1 MASAL
6 TIISSMA
13 TRLLLAEQAGGIR
26 RSAGLVVELEAVGGV
41 DAARRV
47 EAGEPFDV
55 VVLADNAIARLAESG
70 HVDPAT
76 VTPLVRSG
84 IAVAIRAGATAPRM
98 DDEASLREAVLAAT
112 SVGYSTGPSG
122 QALLKL
128 FERWGIADTVASR
141 IIQAPP
147 GVPVGALIAEGK
159 VALGFQQLSELMHL
173 KGITVLGPLPASV
186 QVTTVFSGAVS
197 GRSARPADARALLV
211 ELASDNH
218 DALIRRHGL
227 EPAR

>member
-1 MASAL
+1 MSSAL

-47 EAGEPFDV
+47 EAGESFDV
-55 VVLADNAIARLAESG
+55 VVLADNAIARLAASD

-84 IAVAIRAGATAPRM
+84 VAVAIRAGASAPRI
-98 DDEASLREAVLAAT
+98 DDEASLREAVLAAR

-122 QALLKL
+122 QALLQL
-128 FERWGIADTVASR
+128 FERWGIAETLASR

-147 GVPVGALIAEGK
+147 GVPVGSLIAEGK
-159 VALGFQQLSELMHL
+159 VDLGFQQLSELMHL
-173 KGITVLGPLPASV
+173 KGIAVLGPLPASV
-186 QVTTVFSGAVS
+186 QVTTVFSGAVVSRS
-197 GRSARPADARALLV
+197 GHPADARALLA
-211 ELASDNH
+211 ELASARH
-218 DALIRRHGL
+218 HELIRRHGM
-227 EPAR
+227 EPA